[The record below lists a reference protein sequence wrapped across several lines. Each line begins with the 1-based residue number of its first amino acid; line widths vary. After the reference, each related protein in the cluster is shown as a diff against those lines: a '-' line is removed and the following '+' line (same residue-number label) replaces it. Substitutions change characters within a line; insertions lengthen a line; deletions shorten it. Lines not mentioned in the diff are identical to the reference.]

1 MPHHDKL
8 NGLFSPAPGICLPG
22 LCLSLLVLL
31 SQAWPVTAQEQAPV
45 DDASELAG
53 LDIATELSSL
63 VSAAQVNALNWL
75 RFGGDPDTVV
85 DEDGNTVMHYA
96 AAHPYLDILQ
106 EAVRLGGHCN
116 RRNAYGATPLHFA
129 ASKGTD
135 ATQTA
140 AQAVRILA
148 RCEAVAG
155 VRRACAADGPAEDQ
169 CRADPDAQDRRGNT
183 PLHTLYE
190 GLESTRGLAGRGEAN
205 AAVQRA
211 LLAVDADPNVKNHAG
226 DTPLMPAI
234 RYQGVMFTKP
244 EHVSELLRHDA
255 DPDTRNKRGDTP
267 LIETV
272 SLDTNAIDAED
283 DPVRI
288 ITSLLKHGADPDRRA
303 GVGAGN
309 SDTPLIRAAR
319 HEDDSVH
326 EIEALLAGGADPC
339 LRDRHGRL
347 AYDHAADGS
356 AGQQALYDAGGYPDP
371 DTGLC
376 VRDLRQAEE
385 QEHQLSLDQ
394 ETRQRIQSCLKSA
407 GFDPGAQ
414 DGQFA
419 PDTRAAIRAW
429 QQAQGREG
437 IEAAGYFAEG
447 EADVLLEMCGDTG
460 AGAGI
465 GQTALE
471 RELAGEM
478 VSIPAGTFRMGDL
491 SGAGWDYEK
500 PVRSVTVPAFKLGK
514 YEVTYA
520 QWDACVADGGC
531 NGYTPGDGGWGSGN
545 RPVSNVSWDDAQS
558 FIRWLNSKTGGNYRL
573 PTEAEWEY
581 AARSGSTTEYSWGDD
596 LGSNRANC
604 DNDYCGD
611 SWDYTAPVGS
621 FPANPWGLHD
631 MHGNVWEW
639 AQDCWNDSYEGAPT
653 DGSAWTSGDCSQR
666 VFRGGAWGYSAG
678 GLRSADRFGGV
689 RTGRFHYGNGF
700 RLAQD
705 E

>member
-31 SQAWPVTAQEQAPV
+31 SPAWPVTAQEQAPV
-45 DDASELAG
+45 ST
-53 LDIATELSSL
+53 DIAADLASRVPAS
-63 VSAAQVNALNWL
+63 QVKSLNWL
-75 RFGGDPDTVV
+75 LKGGDPDTVI

-96 AAHPYLDILQ
+96 AANPNLDILR
-106 EAVRLGGHCN
+106 EAVRRGGHCN
-116 RRNAYGATPLHFA
+116 RKNAYGATPLHFA
-129 ASKGTD
+129 ASKGIEY
-135 ATQTA
+135 QA
-140 AQAVRILA
+140 AAAEAVRILV
-148 RCEAVAG
+148 RCEAAPD
-155 VRRACAADGPAEDQ
+155 VRRACAEDGPAEDQ

-190 GLESTRGLAGRGEAN
+190 GLESVRALAGQGEA
-205 AAVQRA
+205 ATPTLRA
-211 LLAVDADPNVKNHAG
+211 LLAVDADPNVRNHAG

-234 RYQGVMFTKP
+234 RYKPAMFTKP

-272 SLDTNAIDAED
+272 SLDVNSINAED
-283 DPVRI
+283 DPAQVI
-288 ITSLLKHGADPDRRA
+288 VALLMHGADPDRRA

-319 HEDDSVH
+319 HEDDSVF

-339 LRDRHGRL
+339 LRDRGGRL
-347 AYDHAADGS
+347 AYDHAAEGS
-356 AGQQALYDAGGYPDP
+356 AGRQALYDAGGYPDR

-376 VRDLRQAEE
+376 MRDLRQAEE
-385 QEHQLSLDQ
+385 QEQQLNLDL
-394 ETRQRIQSCLKSA
+394 ETRQQIQSCLKSA

-447 EADVLLEMCGDTG
+447 EADMLLEVCGDTG

-478 VSIPAGTFRMGDL
+478 VSIPAGSFRMGDL
-491 SGAGWDYEK
+491 SGAGDDNEK
-500 PVRSVTVPAFKLGK
+500 PVRSVSVPAFRMGK
-514 YEVTYA
+514 YEVTFA

-531 NGYTPGDGGWGSGN
+531 DGYTPDAEGWGRGN
-545 RPVSNVSWDDAQS
+545 RPVINVSWNDTQF
-558 FIRWLNSKTGGNYRL
+558 FIDWLNMKTGGNYRL

-581 AARSGSTTEYSWGDD
+581 AGRAGSTTKYSWGNDI
-596 LGSNRANC
+596 GSNRANC
-604 DNDYCGD
+604 DNDDCGD
-611 SWDYTAPVGS
+611 SWEYTAPVGS

-639 AQDCWNDSYEGAPT
+639 VQDCWHDNYEGAPT
-653 DGSAWTSGDCSQR
+653 DGSAWTSGECSRR
-666 VFRGGAWGYSAG
+666 VIRGGSWHFPARD
-678 GLRSADRFGGV
+678 LRSASRGGGG
-689 RTGRFHYGNGF
+689 RTYRSDYVGF

>member
-211 LLAVDADPNVKNHAG
+211 LLAVDADPNVRNHAG

-234 RYQGVMFTKP
+234 RYKPAMFTKP

-272 SLDTNAIDAED
+272 SLDVNSINAED
-283 DPVRI
+283 DPAQVI
-288 ITSLLKHGADPDRRA
+288 VALLKHGADPDRRA

-319 HEDDSVH
+319 HEDDSVY

-447 EADVLLEMCGDTG
+447 EADVLLEVCRD
-460 AGAGI
+460 AGA
-465 GQTALE
+465 GQTALAKE
-471 RELAGEM
+471 PPLIEPKAFIDIFRIDDYDGEQARLVTGREAWYEVDNKSNCYVFYHWQFFDAG
-478 VSIPAGTFRMGDL
+478 L
-491 SGAGWDYEK
+491 WWDAANDDEHG
-500 PVRSVTVPAFKLGK
+500 GK
-514 YEVTYA
+514 YFVYLNGN
-520 QWDACVADGGC
+520 DA
-531 NGYTPGDGGWGSGN
+531 
-545 RPVSNVSWDDAQS
+545 
-558 FIRWLNSKTGGNYRL
+558 
-573 PTEAEWEY
+573 
-581 AARSGSTTEYSWGDD
+581 
-596 LGSNRANC
+596 
-604 DNDYCGD
+604 NDFRVN
-611 SWDYTAPVGS
+611 W
-621 FPANPWGLHD
+621 
-631 MHGNVWEW
+631 
-639 AQDCWNDSYEGAPT
+639 
-653 DGSAWTSGDCSQR
+653 SGDCSNGVAVGNGVLKWVAGPEWKGELVNGKR
-666 VFRGGAWGYSAG
+666 HGAWLKYTGKNIY
-678 GLRSADRFGGV
+678 GLPPNSISMK
-689 RTGRFHYGNGF
+689 GNYKHGKLDGTWYKTECWTYDDGTVGIKKYEF
-700 RLAQD
+700 VSGELKNEEGELIGSRCGEQPMT